1 MTPQSDF
8 LPIGVGIITPKG
20 PMNTKNFRKT
30 SLLSKIMN
38 IRQVLIE
45 VVSQSTNDL
54 RGPFVGHIHF
64 KKPMEF
70 QKFMKC
76 FTAA

>member
-1 MTPQSDF
+1 
-8 LPIGVGIITPKG
+8 
-20 PMNTKNFRKT
+20 
-30 SLLSKIMN
+30 MN

-45 VVSQSTNDL
+45 VMSQSTNDL

-76 FTAA
+76 FTAAWPDSGTVNKISFNHIYL